1 MSATFVFESFASNYK
16 WSSVQFEY
24 TYESASQ
31 PQEPIYLL
39 QTNPH
44 NKKQQKKG
52 NKLRRTEAHTLNSDP
67 RMAQLLRYLFVDDR
81 SKSEIFTFMI
91 PSNFILDN
99 ETDLKS
105 RDFTSSN
112 QKWSLSFTK
121 VNEQLSVFVTLKSAY
136 EGMVVMADYGN
147 SLFISNRTFFVSQFL
162 QGSTLKLRAFI
173 HPESSLEL
181 YSYYSQTSLIR
192 TNLEFQKSCPD

>member
-1 MSATFVFESFASNYK
+1 
-16 WSSVQFEY
+16 
-24 TYESASQ
+24 
-31 PQEPIYLL
+31 
-39 QTNPH
+39 
-44 NKKQQKKG
+44 
-52 NKLRRTEAHTLNSDP
+52 
-67 RMAQLLRYLFVDDR
+67 MAQLLRYLYVDDR

-136 EGMVVMADYGN
+136 EGMCVMADYG
-147 SLFISNRTFFVSQFL
+147 R
-162 QGSTLKLRAFI
+162 LKLNTLVRLNTI
-173 HPESSLEL
+173 SV
-181 YSYYSQTSLIR
+181 
-192 TNLEFQKSCPD
+192 NQK